1 MPNLPR
7 FLAHFSQNYK
17 IFAKNLR
24 FRIRRVVLERV
35 DMFLS
40 ICLLLGDMYHVT
52 ESSAT
57 AKYVNSLFKYLLDR
71 YSLSN
76 F

>member
-35 DMFLS
+35 FGTL
-40 ICLLLGDMYHVT
+40 CLP
-52 ESSAT
+52 
-57 AKYVNSLFKYLLDR
+57 LFDLRGLER
-71 YSLSN
+71 
-76 F
+76 